1 MMKPLLI
8 SVLALAASGAA
19 VAADTDPLDFD
30 YQVVARASE
39 RPALIFNDGQST
51 YIQPRAGQLV
61 TADGAQQNGPYW
73 VIDGVPDVVRY
84 SVNGQSVI
92 ARWKRANGFTGEPA
106 NPVGDL
112 PGSLAGFSG
121 RIALIGQ
128 HGDLALV
135 RAGRSVMPLAA
146 MVKSLAPA
154 GWSGT
159 AQKDIALTEDVSL
172 QRAAGENWLQALGRV
187 LEQRNLYAE
196 VDFER
201 QHVTLRATAPKAFAV
216 DSRRRAD
223 APAAS
228 SLAAAPAPVAAELV
242 STSVP
247 TSATAA
253 SATTRAAAPAPAV
266 GTAAEPLT
274 LATAFDA
281 NAIRDTKTGRIE
293 IRFDQKPGELLF
305 HDGAG
310 KRLSTEWRDEDKAL
324 SLATVDRFT
333 VRGGGKAVEVAR
345 VPGIHY
351 LFAQQNEAGL
361 SRVFEKDGATYLS
374 FDKSMGSISVF
385 DESRRGSGEH
395 KDRYYKFNGIST
407 RLTVVADGNVV
418 QVDRVPEVRF
428 YERAVTQ

>member
-1 MMKPLLI
+1 MKKPLLT
-8 SVLALAASGAA
+8 SVLALAVSGAA

-51 YIQPRAGQLV
+51 YIQPRAGQPV

-84 SVNGQSVI
+84 SVNGQSVV

-128 HGDLALV
+128 HRDLALV

-154 GWSGT
+154 GWSGS

-172 QRAAGENWLQALGRV
+172 QSAAGENWLQALGRV

-196 VDFER
+196 VEFER
-201 QHVTLRATAPKAFAV
+201 RHVALRATAPKAFAV
-216 DSRRRAD
+216 DSRRGAD

-228 SLAAAPAPVAAELV
+228 LLAVTAPVAAELAP
-242 STSVP
+242 TSVRP
-247 TSATAA
+247 SATAA
-253 SATTRAAAPAPAV
+253 SATVPAAAPAPAA
-266 GTAAEPLT
+266 GAAAEPLT
-274 LATAFDA
+274 LANAFDA
-281 NAIRDTKTGRIE
+281 NAIRDTKAGRIE
-293 IRFDQKPGELLF
+293 IRFFQKPGDLLF
-305 HDGAG
+305 QDAAG
-310 KRLSTEWRDEDKAL
+310 KRLSTEWRDEDKTL

-385 DESRRGSGEH
+385 DESRRGTGEH
-395 KDRYYKFNGIST
+395 KDRYYKFNGISAH
-407 RLTVVADGNVV
+407 LTVMTDGNVV

>member
-1 MMKPLLI
+1 MIRSLFFSAL
-8 SVLALAASGAA
+8 VLTASAGA

-30 YQVVARASE
+30 YQVLSRATD
-39 RPALIFNDGQST
+39 RPALIFNDGLAT
-51 YIQPRAGQLV
+51 YIQPRAGQV
-61 TADGAQQNGPYW
+61 VSADGAQRNGPYW

-84 SVNGQSVI
+84 SANGQSVV

-106 NPVGDL
+106 NLVGDL
-112 PGSLAGFSG
+112 PKSLAGFSG

-135 RAGRSVMPLAA
+135 RAGRTAMPLAA

-154 GWSGT
+154 GWTGS

-172 QRAAGENWLQALGRV
+172 HSAAGENWLQALGRV
-187 LEQRNLYAE
+187 LEQRGLYAE

-201 QHVTLRATAPKAFAV
+201 RHVALRATAPKAFAV
-216 DSRRRAD
+216 DGVRRSD

-228 SLAAAPAPVAAELV
+228 LIAALAPAAAP
-242 STSVP
+242 P
-247 TSATAA
+247 TEDGVTLA
-253 SATTRAAAPAPAV
+253 SAF
-266 GTAAEPLT
+266 E
-274 LATAFDA
+274 A
-281 NAIRDTKTGRIE
+281 NAIRDNKAGRIE
-293 IRFDQKPGELLF
+293 IRFDLKPEPLVLQ
-305 HDGAG
+305 DASG
-310 KRLSTEWRDEDKAL
+310 KTLSTEWRDEDKTL

-333 VRGGGKAVEVAR
+333 VRRAGKAVEVAR

-351 LFAQQNEAGL
+351 LFAQTNDAGL

-374 FDKSMGSISVF
+374 FDKSVGNISVF
-385 DESRRGSGEH
+385 DESRRGNGEH
-395 KDRYYKFNGIST
+395 KDRYYKFNGISAH
-407 RLTVVADGNVV
+407 LTVVADGNVV